1 MEKRRWKS
9 TGAAFVWQH
18 RYTAFMFVVY
28 ALIYLSVFSLYELET
43 EAVLYSAG
51 LCVLITVPVWI
62 LQFCFFRKRYLDRRR
77 IADKIQILDECLP
90 QPKTLAEKDYEEM
103 ILMLKN
109 KYDERLTEWEKQQQE
124 YLDYYTTWMHQIKTP
139 ISVMRMALQT
149 EDTKQNR
156 ELQAELFR
164 IEQYVEMV
172 LSYLRLGS
180 DSSDFVFQEYPLDD
194 LIRQAIHKYAAQFVR
209 RRIRLIY
216 EPVGVTVLTDE
227 KWLLFIIEQI
237 LSNAVKYTREGE
249 VRITVTGEKVL
260 QIADMGIGIAPEDLP
275 RIFEKGFTGYNGRA
289 DKKATGLGL
298 YLCRMA
304 ADKLSHRLRVES
316 EVGKGSVFFIDLRE
330 EQLEL
335 I

>member
-1 MEKRRWKS
+1 MEKRQWKS

-18 RYTAFMFVVY
+18 RYTACMFVVY
-28 ALIYLSVFSLYELET
+28 ALIYLGVFSLYEMET

-51 LCVLITVPVWI
+51 LCVLVTVPVWI
-62 LQFCFFRKRYLDRRR
+62 LQFYFFRKRYLDRRR
-77 IADKIQILDECLP
+77 IADKIQILDERLP
-90 QPKTLAEKDYEEM
+90 EPKTLAEKDYEEM
-103 ILMLKN
+103 ILILKN
-109 KYDERLTEWEKQQQE
+109 KYDERLTEWEKQQKE

-209 RRIRLIY
+209 RRIRLSY

-260 QIADMGIGIAPEDLP
+260 QIADTGIGIAPEDLP